1 MLDYK
6 TEIFIRTAMLLNISQ
21 AAREL
26 NISQPA
32 VTAAIQKLEEQF
44 GVKLFL
50 RHPRGLKLTQA
61 GTKLYQCLKELK
73 DRSIQVENE
82 MMRIQGE
89 IHGCLRL
96 GASPTVGDYI
106 LPRLLGQFS
115 KLYPDIRYSLQIG
128 NNQQVFKQ
136 LNEGN
141 IELAFLAGN
150 LPGKRLKAVRVF
162 EDELA
167 LIVSRRHPWS
177 SRLTI
182 DKEELPGQPLI
193 LRERGSASRKDMENA
208 FEEIGLLPETLSVV
222 AEFHSLEAIKAA
234 VESDLGIALISL
246 WAIIK
251 EQKLNHL
258 HVVRIEGVQLVRGIH
273 AVTLNES
280 RLTEAAA
287 RFSKFAANS
296 VEKRVQT

>member
-6 TEIFIRTAMLLNISQ
+6 TEIFIRTAGLLNISQ

-50 RHPRGLKLTQA
+50 RLPRGLELTQA
-61 GTKLYQCLKELK
+61 GTKLFQRLKELK
-73 DRSIQVENE
+73 DRSVQVENE
-82 MMRIQGE
+82 MMQIQGE

-106 LPRLLGQFS
+106 LPRLLGRFS
-115 KLYPDIRYSLQIG
+115 KLYPDIRYSMQIG
-128 NNQQVFKQ
+128 NNQQVYKQ
-136 LNEGN
+136 LREGN

-150 LPGKRLKAVRVF
+150 LPGKSLNALRVF

-177 SRLTI
+177 SRSAI

-193 LRERGSASRKDMENA
+193 LRERGSASRKDMEEA
-208 FEEIGLLPETLSVV
+208 FEEIGLLQDTLSVV
-222 AEFHSLEAIKAA
+222 AEFHSIEAIKAA

-246 WAIIK
+246 WAIAK
-251 EQKLNHL
+251 EQKLNYL
-258 HVVRIEGVQLVRGIH
+258 HVIKIKGVKLVRGIH

-287 RFSKFAANS
+287 RFLNFAASS
-296 VEKRVQT
+296 VDKPAQL

>member
-6 TEIFIRTAMLLNISQ
+6 TEIFIRTANLLNISQ

-50 RHPRGLKLTQA
+50 RQPRGLELTLAGAKLFEH
-61 GTKLYQCLKELK
+61 LKELK
-73 DRSIQVENE
+73 DRSVQVENE
-82 MMRIQGE
+82 MMQIQGE

-106 LPRLLGQFS
+106 LPRLLGRFS

-128 NNQQVFKQ
+128 NNQLVYKQ
-136 LNEGN
+136 LKEGN
-141 IELAFLAGN
+141 IELAFLAGK
-150 LPGKRLKAVRVF
+150 LPGTRLNALRVF

-167 LIVSRRHPWS
+167 LIVSNRHPWR
-177 SRLTI
+177 SRSAI
-182 DKEELPGQPLI
+182 NKEELPGQPLI
-193 LRERGSASRKDMENA
+193 LRERGSASRKDMEEA
-208 FEEIGLLPETLSVV
+208 FEEIGLMQDTLSVV

-246 WAIIK
+246 WAIAK

-258 HVVRIEGVQLVRGIH
+258 HVVKINGVKLVRGIH

-280 RLTEAAA
+280 RLTEAAS
-287 RFSKFAANS
+287 RFMNFAAIS
-296 VEKRVQT
+296 VDTPAQP